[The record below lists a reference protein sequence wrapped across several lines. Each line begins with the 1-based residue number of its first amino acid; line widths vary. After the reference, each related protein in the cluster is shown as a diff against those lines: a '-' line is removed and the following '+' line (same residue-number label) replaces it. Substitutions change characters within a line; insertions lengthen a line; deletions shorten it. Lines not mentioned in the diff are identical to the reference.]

1 MDNPLNKNMEHL
13 QIFSQ
18 LVDEAT
24 PAAPAAPAQV
34 LQDPEP
40 GPGPFFL
47 CCVVCVCVSSDE
59 NETPTRW
66 HRFHEISGFFTGNLN
81 RKTAGI

>member
-18 LVDEAT
+18 LVDEAP

-40 GPGPFFL
+40 GPGPFFCVL
-47 CCVVCVCVSSDE
+47 CVCVCQFRR
-59 NETPTRW
+59 T
-66 HRFHEISGFFTGNLN
+66 
-81 RKTAGI
+81 